1 MSSQPNVVLVTTDSL
16 RADYVYGDGADTP
29 AHDALVDEG
38 TVYEQAFAQG
48 PFTTFSMPSL
58 FTGRYPSDLQ
68 YVEFSDSTVGVAID
82 DEPTVTSVLRD
93 AGYETAGFHS
103 NPLLSNLF
111 GFDRGFD
118 VFDARL
124 PLSNTEFLP
133 GRAKILADKL
143 KRVVRKH
150 PYLPAEKLTA
160 RGLDW
165 LDERAGDA
173 PFFLWLHYMDVH
185 GPYQAKTGNA
195 YLNKYRGERLWRKAQ
210 TQPDGLSADERQEL
224 RELYRAEVEY
234 TDECVGRLV
243 DGLRERGVF
252 EETLTVVTADHGE
265 GFGEYGF
272 YSHPHQCH
280 DVLTHVPL
288 VVHDPDGPS
297 ARVEE
302 VVELAQIPVTVVER
316 AGIDVP
322 ESFARDRLPTA
333 SGDGGRNLA
342 ISEADLAPAYHGS
355 VRTPSWRYVR
365 DDVTETERLYD
376 VTDPAGSETDRTDE
390 CPDVRDDLAA
400 ALRDHL
406 APPGRTVVDDGGA
419 ETAAIED
426 AETESRLRDLGYL
439 E

>member
-1 MSSQPNVVLVTTDSL
+1 MDDIVFVTADSVRYDAVVEMDHISSREVLDG
-16 RADYVYGDGADTP
+16 RAA
-29 AHDALVDEG
+29 
-38 TVYEQAFAQG
+38 AQY
-48 PFTTFSMPSL
+48 TRPSL
-58 FTGRYPSDLQ
+58 ASIHGSSYESVLTGR
-68 YVEFSDSTVGVAID
+68 VER
-82 DEPTVTSVLRD
+82 PTLASVLGD
-93 AGYETAGFHS
+93 AGYATLGLS
-103 NPLLSNLF
+103 PNPNTNGVF
-111 GFDRGFD
+111 GFDEGFD
-118 VFDARL
+118 RYDSFLEPGNRGSSLRQYLANFDLLRRVYYKFYPPHAKSENR
-124 PLSNTEFLP
+124 PSDREVVEKGIKWFNAAEPPRFLWIHLMETH
-133 GRAKILADKL
+133 R
-143 KRVVRKH
+143 
-150 PYLPAEKLTA
+150 PYGSGDDAVSEELDQKAFFKPEKLTDA
-160 RGLDW
+160 EEREIDAKYRNAL
-165 LDERAGDA
+165 ERADRNIRH
-173 PFFLWLHYMDVH
+173 LL
-185 GPYQAKTGNA
+185 
-195 YLNKYRGERLWRKAQ
+195 E
-210 TQPDGLSADERQEL
+210 S
-224 RELYRAEVEY
+224 
-234 TDECVGRLV
+234 V
-243 DGLRERGVF
+243 DSDPAFVF
-252 EETLTVVTADHGE
+252 TADHGE